1 MADVVIAAVT
11 DKNVV
16 EVAQTNGAVVLVL
29 ISILVIERFDT
40 FDAVFGNCSLNAQ
53 FNPPP

>member
-1 MADVVIAAVT
+1 MADVIIAAVT

-29 ISILVIERFDT
+29 ISILVIKRFDT
-40 FDAVFGNCSLNAQ
+40 FDSVLWDRSFNAQ
-53 FNPPP
+53 FDPPP

>member
-1 MADVVIAAVT
+1 VADVIIAAVT

-29 ISILVIERFDT
+29 ISILVIKRFDT
-40 FDAVFGNCSLNAQ
+40 FDSVLWDRSFNAQ
-53 FNPPP
+53 FDPPP